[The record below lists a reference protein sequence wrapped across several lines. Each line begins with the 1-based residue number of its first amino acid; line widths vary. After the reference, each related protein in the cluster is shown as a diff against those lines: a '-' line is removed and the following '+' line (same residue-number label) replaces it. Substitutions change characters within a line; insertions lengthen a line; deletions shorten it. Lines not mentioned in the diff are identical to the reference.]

1 MDDVVVRRRV
11 GHHKLNLMSMYSPM
25 LEVCLICPHAFLLE
39 VYFMHELW
47 LGRRNDSHMMW
58 YEGAC
63 LYYVDETFYMFII
76 VLLLQDPHV
85 DEARRLQS
93 PCCYG
98 CFWVSMVATQ

>member
-1 MDDVVVRRRV
+1 MDDVIVRGRV

-58 YEGAC
+58 YEELSC
-63 LYYVDETFYMFII
+63 TMLMRHFTLFII
-76 VLLLQDPHV
+76 VFLLQGPHV
-85 DEARRLQS
+85 DEARRL
-93 PCCYG
+93 
-98 CFWVSMVATQ
+98 